1 MRLILLL
8 AFTAFVAV
16 AQSTAPYQPP
26 TQTHRLKWATFS
38 TIGAP
43 NLIGGVF
50 TSAISTAQ
58 NRPPEYGTQWAGYGK
73 RQALRLSGSATS
85 NLMEAELGA
94 LWGEDPRYRRATTKG
109 VKSRL
114 WHALKTSVQAY
125 DREGRAMPTYG
136 RFIAI
141 PASNILA
148 NTWRPDSQ
156 HSVGETTTRIS
167 PGFVSRITSNMFA
180 EFFPDLRRHFS
191 HK

>member
-1 MRLILLL
+1 MRLFLL
-8 AFTAFVAV
+8 AFTAVLAA
-16 AQSTAPYQPP
+16 AQSAAPYAAP
-26 TQTHRLKWATFS
+26 TQAQRLKWATFAS
-38 TIGAP
+38 VGVP
-43 NLIGGVF
+43 NLAAGVF
-50 TSAISTAQ
+50 TSAYSTLQ
-58 NRPPEYGTQWAGYGK
+58 NSPPEYGPHWEGYGK
-73 RQALRLSGSATS
+73 RQALRLTGAATS

-114 WHALKTSVQAY
+114 RHALKTSVQAY
-125 DREGRAMPTYG
+125 DREGRAMPAYG

-141 PASNILA
+141 PTSNILA

-167 PGFVSRITSNMFA
+167 LGFVSRITSNVFA